1 MSTPDIKALT
11 RRFANELNN
20 SLAAYRKAVIDQGGE
35 DSENVPEMTVAV
47 NDRKSNKVRTPRQQA
62 ELIVKGKSWS
72 ASSSHMTDNARH
84 INLRK
89 GNKVIVDAKRELT
102 PEEYRAF
109 VQAWN
114 DAMRATGL
122 RNFKNGTSYDHGDEF
137 HLELPDTKLPFTDAR
152 VQDCLAEYARMT
164 REEGKKKNANFEREG
179 KVKKYLTEYE
189 KRNQKN

>member
-1 MSTPDIKALT
+1 
-11 RRFANELNN
+11 
-20 SLAAYRKAVIDQGGE
+20 
-35 DSENVPEMTVAV
+35 
-47 NDRKSNKVRTPRQQA
+47 SNKVRTPRQQA
-62 ELIVKGKSWS
+62 ELIVKGRSWS

-114 DAMRATGL
+114 DALRASGL
-122 RNFKNGTSYDHGDEF
+122 RNYKNGTTYDHGVEF

-152 VQDCLAEYARMT
+152 VEQCLAEYARMT
-164 REEGKKKNANFEREG
+164 RDEGKKKNAKFEKER
-179 KVKKYLTEYE
+179 KVNQYLSDYE
-189 KRNQKN
+189 KKNQKN